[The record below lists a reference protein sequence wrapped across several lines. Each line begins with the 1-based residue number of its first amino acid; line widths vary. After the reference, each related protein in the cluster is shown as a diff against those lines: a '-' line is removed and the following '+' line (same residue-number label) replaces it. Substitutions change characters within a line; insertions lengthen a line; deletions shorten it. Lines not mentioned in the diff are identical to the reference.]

1 MAFAT
6 SDFASVETEKRPGIF
21 ARFFNA
27 MVAARTRQ
35 AERFVAEHLLSFDE
49 KTLKDLGY
57 DKAELRKASIGLRG

>member
-6 SDFASVETEKRPGIF
+6 SDFTSVETEKRPGIF
-21 ARFFNA
+21 TRFFDA

-35 AERFVAEHLLSFDE
+35 AERSVAEYLLSFDE

-57 DKAELRKASIGLRG
+57 DRAELRKASIGLRG